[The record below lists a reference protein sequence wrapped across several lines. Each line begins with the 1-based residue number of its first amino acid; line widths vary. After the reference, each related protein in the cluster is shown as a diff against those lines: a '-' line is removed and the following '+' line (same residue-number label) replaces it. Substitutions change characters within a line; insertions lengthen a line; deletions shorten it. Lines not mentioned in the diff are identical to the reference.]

1 MLAIGKTIDREI
13 ALVSRFLALLLDEQE
28 ALKTANPDA
37 LPKIHDEKYILVDQ
51 LNALEIE
58 RSSLTALGGPASSA
72 RERMES
78 WMAEHPAEKQ
88 IAARWQQL
96 IQLCQDAK
104 QQNILNARLVN
115 LHLEQTN
122 QALAIL
128 TRDTNESVLYGS
140 NGQAAQYMGRRI
152 VDSA

>member
-1 MLAIGKTIDREI
+1 MLALGKTINREI
-13 ALVSRFLALLLDEQE
+13 SLISRFLALLLEEQE
-28 ALKTANPDA
+28 ALTTVNPDA
-37 LPKIHDEKYILVDQ
+37 LPKIHDEKYTLVEQ

-58 RSSLTALGGPASSA
+58 RSSLTPGSLASSA
-72 RERMES
+72 RERMDL
-78 WMAEHPAEKQ
+78 WMVEHPEEKQ
-88 IAARWQQL
+88 IAAHWQQL

-104 QQNILNARLVN
+104 QQNFLNARLIS
-115 LHLEQTN
+115 LHLEKTN

-128 TRDTNESVLYGS
+128 TRDSSDSVLYGS